1 MKVAQQAVLPVRLAA
16 LQLQPVQPP
25 VLFVPREPSHRV
37 QQVNA
42 KSAKQANTQKIWSL
56 VPARN
61 ALLAARR
68 IRVEAWNVLLAP
80 QVASIP
86 IMELVSAQNV
96 EKNTTVSHLEQL
108 LVLLVLARRL
118 HAESVQS
125 IAALAKRITTG
136 TKASHISAFPAHNR
150 ESTV

>member
-42 KSAKQANTQKIWSL
+42 KSAKQASTQKIWSL

-61 ALLAARR
+61 VLQAARR
-68 IRVEAWNVLLAP
+68 IRVEAWNVQLAP
-80 QVASIP
+80 QVISIP
-86 IMELVSAQNV
+86 TTELVSAQNV
-96 EKNTTVSHLEQL
+96 LKSTTVSHLEQL
-108 LVLLVLARRL
+108 LVLLVLA
-118 HAESVQS
+118 H
-125 IAALAKRITTG
+125 
-136 TKASHISAFPAHNR
+136 
-150 ESTV
+150 